1 MKYLPILLLLMPLSS
16 ADAAW
21 RVGPR
26 ASVQFRLGQRP
37 AARVVQRPHF
47 ASPIQQSG
55 GCRMINGR
63 MVCPNSGSVRGLLR
77 VR

>member
-1 MKYLPILLLLMPLSS
+1 MMKYIALFLMITTLPT
-16 ADAAW
+16 ANAAW

-26 ASVQFRLGQRP
+26 RQVQQVRQPVVRLVQRP
-37 AARVVQRPHF
+37 AF
-47 ASPIQQSG
+47 AAPIQQSG
-55 GCRMINGR
+55 GCRMVNGR